1 VESFAASFASYVL
14 FFGFVELPNG
24 LFGRRRATHK
34 ALWVY
39 LARRVRPSPTT
50 SRRHT
55 KFELALNLGAAKALG
70 LIIPTTVLA
79 IADELID

>member
-1 VESFAASFASYVL
+1 MASLVRPTKHY
-14 FFGFVELPNG
+14 
-24 LFGRRRATHK
+24 GR
-34 ALWVY
+34 VY
-39 LARRVRPSPTT
+39 LAIRVRPSPTT
-50 SRRHT
+50 SRRHA